1 MEPLLRKAPEAE
13 KKNDGTALF
22 PSGIRN
28 KQDGRG
34 AAMLRA
40 VLIGVSGFGAV
51 HYRDLLRYHRAGVL
65 RFTAATVIDKAV
77 QREKCMEMQ
86 SLGIRIYDD
95 YRTMLAEEEADLCC
109 IPTGIAM
116 HAPMSIAAM
125 RAGMNVLVEKP
136 AAARMA
142 DVEAIRETEKAAGC
156 FTAVAF
162 QDLYRPEILYLKR
175 LILSGVIGRITHASV
190 SATST
195 SGASYYQRNNW
206 AGKLYCSGAPVFDS
220 PFMNGNA
227 HQLNLAFFLCGT
239 AFDSSADIHAVS
251 GELYRAQ
258 KIESF
263 DTGAIRVR
271 TGNGI
276 DLFVVLS
283 KSAEHPLPYR
293 ILLCGTRGEISISEK
308 EIRLPGEK
316 TIFMEQDPIRI
327 RDNIFRNLFL
337 RMHSP
342 GEGFLVGMDLAE
354 SHVRCINLMHE
365 TLPIHPVNPA
375 FLGVRGKPEGG
386 SITFIRGINE
396 ILMQCLENHQMPGT
410 VAPDRFHI
418 PQGADAEEL
427 NAQAGNSMFE
437 RKSALRRGHVNPAAP
452 ECPAAV

>member
-1 MEPLLRKAPEAE
+1 M
-13 KKNDGTALF
+13 
-22 PSGIRN
+22 
-28 KQDGRG
+28 
-34 AAMLRA
+34 
-40 VLIGVSGFGAV
+40 
-51 HYRDLLRYHRAGVL
+51 
-65 RFTAATVIDKAV
+65 
-77 QREKCMEMQ
+77 
-86 SLGIRIYDD
+86 
-95 YRTMLAEEEADLCC
+95 
-109 IPTGIAM
+109 
-116 HAPMSIAAM
+116 
-125 RAGMNVLVEKP
+125 
-136 AAARMA
+136 
-142 DVEAIRETEKAAGC
+142 
-156 FTAVAF
+156 
-162 QDLYRPEILYLKR
+162 
-175 LILSGVIGRITHASV
+175 
-190 SATST
+190 
-195 SGASYYQRNNW
+195 
-206 AGKLYCSGAPVFDS
+206 
-220 PFMNGNA
+220 
-227 HQLNLAFFLCGT
+227 
-239 AFDSSADIHAVS
+239 
-251 GELYRAQ
+251 
-258 KIESF
+258 
-263 DTGAIRVR
+263 
-271 TGNGI
+271 
-276 DLFVVLS
+276 
-283 KSAEHPLPYR
+283 
-293 ILLCGTRGEISISEK
+293 SEK